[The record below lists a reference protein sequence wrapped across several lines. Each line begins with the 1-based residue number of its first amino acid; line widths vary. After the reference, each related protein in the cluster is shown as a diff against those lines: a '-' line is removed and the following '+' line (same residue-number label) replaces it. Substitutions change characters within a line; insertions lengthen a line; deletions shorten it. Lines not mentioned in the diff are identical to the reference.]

1 MHRPLYLLAKASSNN
16 LAFCLLAIVT
26 SFEVFAQSAVGIS
39 RVGDTQE
46 RSLPQMQVQGAFSL
60 GNVPN
65 DKGASANNNF
75 YFSDTLSLARGKHNL
90 RLGTEIFRNQFIRN
104 RNHLSRCP
112 GVTYSFSGRSPLDKF
127 GQAFRAYG

>member
-46 RSLPQMQVQGAFSL
+46 RSLPQMQVLGAFSL

-65 DKGASANNNF
+65 DKAATANLAAQRGP
-75 YFSDTLSLARGKHNL
+75 SDFDRTHRFVLSYTSILPQPGEPQQTLFDKLAEGW
-90 RLGTEIFRNQFIRN
+90 
-104 RNHLSRCP
+104 
-112 GVTYSFSGRSPLDKF
+112 
-127 GQAFRAYG
+127 A